1 MQPAYCRT
9 LGRVIR
15 PFERQIYGAVQIG
28 HDYSKPQ
35 VKTPTIMSDFDF
47 LIMPDR
53 GDESDSTVDGAQTSF
68 VCLNDDVIQLVVA
81 FLPACRDV
89 LSLSV
94 TRSLA
99 GAPPERG
106 DAAADWPYEHLEYR
120 EDEVGNPW
128 ARALKPPP
136 LFMIGNCLLV
146 WSNRN
151 RGRRAQ
157 FTVWRF

>member
-1 MQPAYCRT
+1 MYWKPVLITHTAPSRAHNNARQ
-9 LGRVIR
+9 GRASG
-15 PFERQIYGAVQIG
+15 PFDRQIYGAVQID

-35 VKTPTIMSDFDF
+35 VKTPT
-47 LIMPDR
+47 
-53 GDESDSTVDGAQTSF
+53 T
-68 VCLNDDVIQLVVA
+68 CL
-81 FLPACRDV
+81 
-89 LSLSV
+89 
-94 TRSLA
+94 
-99 GAPPERG
+99 RG
-106 DAAADWPYEHLEYR
+106 DAAANWPEERVLEYR
-120 EDEVGNPW
+120 EDQVGDPW